1 MKNRYVVV
9 LAAGQGT
16 RMKSKLFKVMHPV
29 MGRPMVGHV
38 VNAAIDADASEV
50 ITITGHGAETIQEYL
65 GEKSK
70 FVYQEEQLGTA
81 HAVMQAKD
89 LLEGKEGTTLVLS
102 GDTPLL
108 RAETL
113 QQLMEFHENEE
124 AKATILT
131 ALADDPF
138 GYGRVI
144 RSQDGSVS
152 KVVEEKDASEDERLV
167 QEINTGTYCFDNQA
181 LFNALERVDNNNAQG
196 EYYLPDVLE
205 IIKNDAEK
213 VGAFQLDN
221 MEEALGVNNRVAL
234 AEATAI
240 MRKRIND
247 MHMTNG
253 VTLIDPSSTYID
265 VDAKIAS
272 DTVIEPNT
280 YIKGQ
285 TTIGE
290 DVVIGLGSVIVDSQL
305 ADGVEIKQSVI
316 EESIVGKNTDV
327 GPHSH
332 LRKGSVLGED
342 VHIGNYVEVK
352 NSTIGDLTRAGH
364 HTYIGDAEVGKDVN
378 IGCGVVFANYNGMT
392 KNKTVVGDHSFV
404 GSNSNLVAPVVL
416 GNKSFVA
423 AGSTITKEVED
434 GALGI
439 ARARQENK
447 EGFHERFF
455 EKNSINKR

>member
-16 RMKSKLFKVMHPV
+16 RMKSKLFKVMHTV

-38 VNAAIDADASEV
+38 VNAALDADATEV

-81 HAVMQAKD
+81 HAVMQAKE

-113 QQLMEFHENEE
+113 RELMEYHESEN

-144 RSQDGSVS
+144 RAEDGSVS
-152 KVVEEKDASEDERLV
+152 KVVEEKDASETERAV
-167 QEINTGTYCFDNQA
+167 KEINTGTYCFDNYE
-181 LFNALERVDNNNAQG
+181 LFKALEKVDNNNAQG

-205 IIKNDAEK
+205 ILKNNNEK

-221 MEEALGVNNRVAL
+221 MDEALGVNNRVAL

-240 MRKRIND
+240 MRKRINEK
-247 MHMTNG
+247 HMTNG
-253 VTLIDPSSTYID
+253 VTLVDPNATYIEVD
-265 VDAKIAS
+265 VEIAS
-272 DTVIEPNT
+272 DTVVEPNT
-280 YIKGQ
+280 YIKGR
-285 TTIGE
+285 TKIGE
-290 DVVIGLGSVIVDSQL
+290 DVLIGLGSVIEDSQI

-316 EESIVGKNTDV
+316 EESIIGKASDV

-332 LRKGSVLGED
+332 LRSGSVLGEN
-342 VHIGNYVEVK
+342 VHIGNYVEIK
-352 NSTIGDLTRAGH
+352 KSTIGDYSKAGH
-364 HTYIGDAEVGKDVN
+364 HTYIGDAEVGEHVN
-378 IGCGVVFANYNGMT
+378 IGCGVVFANYNGKV

-404 GSNSNLVAPVVL
+404 GSNSNLVAPVAL
-416 GNKSFVA
+416 GQKSFIA
-423 AGSTITKEVED
+423 AGSTITEEVPEK
-434 GALGI
+434 AMGI
-439 ARARQENK
+439 ARARQVNK
-447 EGFHERFF
+447 EEFHTKFIG
-455 EKNSINKR
+455 KD

>member
-38 VNAAIDADASEV
+38 VNAALEADASEV

-65 GEKSK
+65 GEKSQYI
-70 FVYQEEQLGTA
+70 YQEEQLGTA

-113 QQLMEFHENEE
+113 QELMAFHEKEE

-144 RSQDGSVS
+144 RAEDGSVS
-152 KVVEEKDASEDERLV
+152 KVVEEKDASEDEKLV
-167 QEINTGTYCFDNQA
+167 REINTGTYCFDNRA
-181 LFNALERVDNNNAQG
+181 LFSALERVDNDNAQG

-205 IIKNDAEK
+205 ILKNDAEQ
-213 VGAFQLDN
+213 VGAFRLEN

-247 MHMTNG
+247 RHMTNG

-265 VDAKIAS
+265 VDVEIAS
-272 DTVIEPNT
+272 DTVVEPNS
-280 YIKGQ
+280 YLKGQ
-285 TTIGE
+285 TKIGE
-290 DVVIGLGSVIVDSQL
+290 DVLIGLGSVIIDSQL

-316 EESIVGKNTDV
+316 EESIVGKNSDV

-392 KNKTVVGDHSFV
+392 KSKTVVGDHSFV
-404 GSNSNLVAPVVL
+404 GSNSNLVAPVVI
-416 GNKSFVA
+416 GKNSFVA
-423 AGSTITKEVED
+423 AGSTITEEIEE

-447 EGFHERFF
+447 EGFHDRFL
-455 EKNSINKR
+455 EMTK

>member
-38 VNAAIDADASEV
+38 VHAALEADASEV
-50 ITITGHGAETIQEYL
+50 ITITGHGAETIKDYL
-65 GEKSK
+65 GDKSQ

-113 QQLMEFHENEE
+113 QELMAYHEEE
-124 AKATILT
+124 GAKATILT

-144 RSQDGSVS
+144 RAEDDSVS
-152 KVVEEKDASEDERLV
+152 KVVEEKDASSEERLV

-181 LFNALERVDNNNAQG
+181 LFNALERVNNDNAQG

-205 IIKNDAEK
+205 ILKNDAEK
-213 VGAFQLDN
+213 VGAFRLEN
-221 MEEALGVNNRVAL
+221 MEEALGVNDRKAL

-240 MRKRIND
+240 MRKRINEK
-247 MHMTNG
+247 HMTNG
-253 VTLIDPSSTYID
+253 VTMIDPDSTYID
-265 VDAKIAS
+265 VQVEIGS
-272 DTVIEPNT
+272 DTVVEPNS

-285 TTIGE
+285 TKIGE
-290 DVVIGLGSVIVDSQL
+290 DVLIGLGSVIVDSQL
-305 ADGVEIKQSVI
+305 ADGVAIKQSVI
-316 EESIVGKNTDV
+316 EESIVGKNSDV

-332 LRKGSVLGED
+332 LRKDSVLGEN

-352 NSTIGDLTRAGH
+352 NATIGNLTRAGH
-364 HTYIGDAEVGKDVN
+364 HTYIGDAEVGVDVN

-392 KNKTVVGDHSFV
+392 KSKTVVGDYTFV
-404 GSNSNLVAPVVL
+404 GSNSNLVAPVVV
-416 GNKSFVA
+416 GKNSFIA
-423 AGSTITKEVED
+423 AGSTITEEVPD
-434 GALGI
+434 SALGI
-439 ARARQENK
+439 ARARQVNK

-455 EKNSINKR
+455 GK

>member
-38 VNAAIDADASEV
+38 VHAALEADASEV
-50 ITITGHGAETIQEYL
+50 ITITGHGAETIKDYL
-65 GEKSK
+65 GDKSQ

-113 QQLMEFHENEE
+113 QELMAYHEEE
-124 AKATILT
+124 GAKATILT

-144 RSQDGSVS
+144 RAEDDSVS
-152 KVVEEKDASEDERLV
+152 KVVEEKDASSEERLV

-181 LFNALERVDNNNAQG
+181 LFNALERVNNDNAQG

-205 IIKNDAEK
+205 ILKNDAEK
-213 VGAFQLDN
+213 VGAFRLEN
-221 MEEALGVNNRVAL
+221 MEEALGVNDRKAL

-240 MRKRIND
+240 MRKRINEK
-247 MHMTNG
+247 HMTNG
-253 VTLIDPSSTYID
+253 VTMIDPDSTYID
-265 VDAKIAS
+265 VQVEIGS
-272 DTVIEPNT
+272 DTVVEPNS

-285 TTIGE
+285 TKIGE
-290 DVVIGLGSVIVDSQL
+290 DVLIGLGSVIVDSQL
-305 ADGVEIKQSVI
+305 ADGVTIKQSVI
-316 EESIVGKNTDV
+316 EESIVGKNSDV

-332 LRKGSVLGED
+332 LRKDSVLGEN

-352 NSTIGDLTRAGH
+352 NATIGNLTRAGH
-364 HTYIGDAEVGKDVN
+364 HTYIGDAEVGVDVN

-392 KNKTVVGDHSFV
+392 KSKTVVGDYTFV
-404 GSNSNLVAPVVL
+404 GSNSNLVAPVVV
-416 GNKSFVA
+416 GKNSFIA
-423 AGSTITKEVED
+423 AGSTITEEVPD
-434 GALGI
+434 SALGI
-439 ARARQENK
+439 ARARQVNK

-455 EKNSINKR
+455 GK

>member
-38 VNAAIDADASEV
+38 VHAALEADASEV
-50 ITITGHGAETIQEYL
+50 ITITGHGAETIKDYL
-65 GEKSK
+65 GDKSQ

-113 QQLMEFHENEE
+113 QELMAYHEEE
-124 AKATILT
+124 GAKATILT

-144 RSQDGSVS
+144 RAEDDSVS
-152 KVVEEKDASEDERLV
+152 KVVEEKDASSEERLV

-181 LFNALERVDNNNAQG
+181 LFNALDRVNNDNAQG

-205 IIKNDAEK
+205 ILKNDAEK
-213 VGAFQLDN
+213 VGAFRLEN
-221 MEEALGVNNRVAL
+221 MEEALGVNDRKAL

-240 MRKRIND
+240 MRKRINEK
-247 MHMTNG
+247 HMTNG
-253 VTLIDPSSTYID
+253 VTMIDPDSTYID
-265 VDAKIAS
+265 VQVEIGS
-272 DTVIEPNT
+272 DTVVEPNS

-285 TTIGE
+285 TKIGE
-290 DVVIGLGSVIVDSQL
+290 DVLIGLGSVIVDSQL
-305 ADGVEIKQSVI
+305 ADGVAIKQSVI
-316 EESIVGKNTDV
+316 EESIVGKNSDV

-332 LRKGSVLGED
+332 LRKDSVLGEN

-352 NSTIGDLTRAGH
+352 NATIGNLTRAGH
-364 HTYIGDAEVGKDVN
+364 HTYIGDAEVGVDVN

-392 KNKTVVGDHSFV
+392 KSKTVVGDYTFV
-404 GSNSNLVAPVVL
+404 GSNSNLVAPVVV
-416 GNKSFVA
+416 GKNSFIA
-423 AGSTITKEVED
+423 AGSTITEEVPD
-434 GALGI
+434 SALGI
-439 ARARQENK
+439 ARARQVNK

-455 EKNSINKR
+455 GK